1 MVADEIDMCRTNIT
15 HSYGL
20 TYSTFTYTNLA
31 TTMHRNNSLSY
42 LPPGASKSS
51 NTTTIPQGGLPSL
64 WNNIASVTF
73 SLQNTG
79 AVTAMEVPQLYLGIP
94 GGPAKQLRGFD
105 KINLKAN
112 QTQTVTF
119 KLTRRDLSEWSVL
132 DQQWV
137 LQSGSYGVFV
147 GKSVLDVQLV
157 GKLVI

>member
-1 MVADEIDMCRTNIT
+1 MSSTNTT
-15 HSYGL
+15 HRYGL

-51 NTTTIPQGGLPSL
+51 NTTVVTQGGLPSL
-64 WNNIASVTF
+64 WNNIATVTF

-79 AVTAMEVPQLYLGIP
+79 AVTAMEVPQLYLAIP

-105 KINLKAN
+105 KINLQAN

-119 KLTRRDLSEWSVL
+119 KLTRRDLSEWSVV

-157 GKLVI
+157 GSLVI